1 MLIGM
6 KYKSVFFQKYCK
18 SEKEKYF
25 NISVKRQSQRADL
38 VDMFPDSG
46 FFLKRLDV
54 FKFMHT
60 HDSKVRYII
69 SITLTK

>member
-54 FKFMHT
+54 IMHT

-69 SITLTK
+69 NITLPK

>member
-1 MLIGM
+1 MHIGM
-6 KYKSVFFQKYCK
+6 KYKSVFQKYCK
-18 SEKEKYF
+18 SEKEKYL
-25 NISVKRQSQRADL
+25 NSSVKIYCSQRADL

-54 FKFMHT
+54 FMHT

-69 SITLTK
+69 NITLAK